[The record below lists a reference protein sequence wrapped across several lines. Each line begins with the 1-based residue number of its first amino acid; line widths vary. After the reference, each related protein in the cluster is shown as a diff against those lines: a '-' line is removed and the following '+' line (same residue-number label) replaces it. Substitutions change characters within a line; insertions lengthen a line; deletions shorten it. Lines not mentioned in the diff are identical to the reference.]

1 MPADGANAYGEQTR
15 SAVDQT
21 RADHEQTQADREQTD
36 SDRDQSSADRE
47 QIAADRDQLAADA
60 DQAASDRDLE
70 AGGPQRDHDE
80 NSETRARTAR
90 TRLDTSRER
99 HETARERH
107 DTAVD
112 RDATA
117 RARDL
122 AAEARDVAAD
132 ARDRDATER
141 DAELKRLFAGRAAPS
156 GEQIVLRAARD
167 RQRAQADRER
177 AAAHRTQAALDRQ
190 QAARDRESAAGDRAD
205 AALERRVNATD
216 SLTGAWQRGPG
227 LEQLEHEIHRAR
239 RGNGRLVVAY
249 VDVNGLKAINDTYGH
264 AAGDTMLARVVA
276 ALRCNLRPYELI
288 VRVGGDEF
296 ICALS
301 DAGIDDVRRR
311 FDEIAQQLSVDP
323 DVAAITVGFAELTDA
338 DSATDLV
345 ERADREFL
353 SAHQARAR
361 GNSPHGTAPP
371 PTPET

>member
-1 MPADGANAYGEQTR
+1 MPPDGANADGEQTR
-15 SAVDQT
+15 SEVDQT
-21 RADHEQTQADREQTD
+21 RADHEQTRADREQTG

-47 QIAADRDQLAADA
+47 QIAADRDQLASDA

-70 AGGPQRDHDE
+70 AGAPQREHDE
-80 NSETRARTAR
+80 SSASRARTTR
-90 TRLDTSRER
+90 SRLDTSRER

-132 ARDRDATER
+132 ARDREATER
-141 DAELKRLFAGRAAPS
+141 DNELKRLFAGRPAPS
-156 GEQIVLRAARD
+156 DEQIVLRAARD
-167 RQRAQADRER
+167 RERAQADRER
-177 AAAHRTQAALDRQ
+177 AAAHRAQAALDRQ
-190 QAARDRESAAGDRAD
+190 QAARDRAEAAF
-205 AALERRVNATD
+205 ERRVNATD

-264 AAGDTMLARVVA
+264 AAGDSMLARVVA
-276 ALRCNLRPYELI
+276 ALRSNLRPYELI

-323 DVAAITVGFAELTDA
+323 NVAAITVGLAELTEA
-338 DSATDLV
+338 DSATELV

-361 GNSPHGTAPP
+361 GNSPPDGTAPP
-371 PTPET
+371 QTAET